1 MSNNIQIQRFT
12 TDNVIET
19 TKLQS
24 MSKKKLIKHIEQL
37 EQHAL
42 HLDYGLEVLLENLQ
56 SVKKAQQNQPTMEV
70 PEENKVHK

>member
-1 MSNNIQIQRFT
+1 MSNSIRVERFT

-19 TKLQS
+19 AKLQS
-24 MSKKKLIKHIEQL
+24 MSKKQLIKHIEQL

-56 SVKKAQQNQPTMEV
+56 SVKRAHQNQPDMEI
-70 PEENKVHK
+70 PEENR